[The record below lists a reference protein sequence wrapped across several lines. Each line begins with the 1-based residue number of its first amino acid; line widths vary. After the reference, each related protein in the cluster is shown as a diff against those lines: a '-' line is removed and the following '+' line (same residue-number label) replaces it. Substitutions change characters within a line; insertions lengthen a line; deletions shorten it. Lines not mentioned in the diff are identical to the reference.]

1 MLTTAA
7 SFFLSRLQD
16 IVKWSDIFRRLTH
29 KSLLGFFFPFSLD
42 KSEMEQSHLAKQ
54 PPVFPTNHLF

>member
-54 PPVFPTNHLF
+54 HPVFPTNHLF

>member
-29 KSLLGFFFPFSLD
+29 KSVLGFFFPFSLD
-42 KSEMEQSHLAKQ
+42 KSEMER
-54 PPVFPTNHLF
+54 